1 MSRVS
6 AKPMFMSRTKVPPQK
21 FHARE
26 TKLCRGKR
34 EREARK
40 NPLLITT
47 KLPENPKKG
56 EVNSLK
62 ELTTTQVR
70 AGTFRM
76 MGKGFARLFHRIK
89 GNIIMQ
95 RRQTPSKLNLRG
107 TPTAAIISIRPRF
120 QRDVKKSPHDLNIK
134 RPSIKKVPRNLIM
147 RRLAANSRARDT
159 KWRQP

>member
-6 AKPMFMSRTKVPPQK
+6 AKLMFMSRTKVPPQK

-26 TKLCRGKR
+26 TKLCRGKC
-34 EREARK
+34 EREAQK

-56 EVNSLK
+56 EANSLK
-62 ELTTTQVR
+62 ELTRTQVR

-76 MGKGFARLFHRIK
+76 MGKGFARLFYRIK

-95 RRQTPSKLNLRG
+95 WRQTRSKLNLRG
-107 TPTAAIISIRPRF
+107 TPTKTIISIRPRIH
-120 QRDVKKSPHDLNIK
+120 RDVKKSPHDLNIK
-134 RPSIKKVPRNLIM
+134 RPSIKKATRNLIM